1 MKTQIR
7 RVGNSLGSIIPAP
20 LVRQLELTEGVEIDV
35 QVKEGAIILTPLR
48 QPSQKLPY
56 SEAELLSGI
65 NAFSTHADEL
75 AAPSSSEWDN
85 E

>member
-7 RVGNSLGSIIPAP
+7 RVGNSLGAIIPAP
-20 LVRQLELTEGVEIDV
+20 LVRQLKLTEGVEIDV

-48 QPSQKLPY
+48 QPSQMLPY

-65 NAFSTHADEL
+65 SAFSAHADEL
-75 AAPSSSEWDN
+75 ATPASSDWDN
-85 E
+85 